1 MAEQKTGRG
10 RLTTWIVIMVAVA
23 FLALAFY
30 NYHRSQKEETTAVKE
45 VTPVPVTVVKVE
57 EGEMERLLETSGD
70 LRSRVNVYVFPKIS
84 GRVIEKILVDKGDRV
99 KKGQLLVILDASLVK
114 ARMERANA
122 AMDAVRSRLELLEK
136 DQKRLEFLFAHK
148 AAPRQQLDRISAQY
162 KAAAAGL
169 KEAEAARREI
179 QVLLTDHAIKAEI
192 DGVVAERFFDP
203 GNLSDTKKPL
213 LRLSDESL
221 MKIELVAPETDFP
234 RLRLGMPADFQL
246 AAYPGRIFH
255 ASLVKMN
262 PVFDPATRTVKLE
275 LQAAND
281 GHLLRSGMYARVKL
295 YMGRQNVLAIPREAL
310 LRLPGSGSYYVFV
323 VENGLAHQR
332 NVKVGLQQGE
342 RAAVI
347 SGLNPGE
354 LVVVKGQN
362 RLQDG
367 IPVVLA
373 GNQLQQKENQQ

>member
-179 QVLLTDHAIKAEI
+179 QVLLADHAIKAEI
-192 DGVVAERFFDP
+192 DGVVAER
-203 GNLSDTKKPL
+203 S
-213 LRLSDESL
+213 SW
-221 MKIELVAPETDFP
+221 
-234 RLRLGMPADFQL
+234 
-246 AAYPGRIFH
+246 
-255 ASLVKMN
+255 
-262 PVFDPATRTVKLE
+262 
-275 LQAAND
+275 
-281 GHLLRSGMYARVKL
+281 
-295 YMGRQNVLAIPREAL
+295 
-310 LRLPGSGSYYVFV
+310 LPIRGVYFT
-323 VENGLAHQR
+323 LPWL
-332 NVKVGLQQGE
+332 K
-342 RAAVI
+342 
-347 SGLNPGE
+347 
-354 LVVVKGQN
+354 
-362 RLQDG
+362 
-367 IPVVLA
+367 
-373 GNQLQQKENQQ
+373 

>member
-1 MAEQKTGRG
+1 MAEQKTGKG
-10 RLTTWIVIMVAVA
+10 RLITWIVIMVAVA

-30 NYHRSQKEETTAVKE
+30 NYHRSQKEETAAVKE
-45 VTPVPVTVVKVE
+45 VTPVPVAVVSAE

-70 LRSRVNVYVFPKIS
+70 LRSRVNVYVFPKVA
-84 GRVIEKILVDKGDRV
+84 GRVIEKILVDKGDQV

-162 KAAAAGL
+162 KAVAASL
-169 KEAEAARREI
+169 REAKAARREI
-179 QVLLTDHAIKAEI
+179 QVLLADHAIKAEI

-203 GNLSDTKKPL
+203 GNLSDTKKPI

-221 MKIELVAPETDFP
+221 MKIELTAAETYFS
-234 RLRLGMPADFQL
+234 RLCLGMRAEFWV
-246 AAYPGRIFH
+246 AAYPEKLFH
-255 ASLVKMN
+255 ASLEKMN
-262 PVFDPATRTVKLE
+262 PVLDPATRTVKLE
-275 LQAAND
+275 LQAEN
-281 GHLLRSGMYARVKL
+281 HERLLRSGMYARVKL
-295 YMGRQNVLAIPREAL
+295 YMGSQNVLAIPREAL

-332 NVKVGLQQGE
+332 NIKVGLQQGE

-347 SGLNPGE
+347 SGLQSGE
-354 LVVVKGQN
+354 PVVVRGQN

-367 IPVVLA
+367 IPVVLT
-373 GNQLQQKENQQ
+373 GNQLQQRENQQ